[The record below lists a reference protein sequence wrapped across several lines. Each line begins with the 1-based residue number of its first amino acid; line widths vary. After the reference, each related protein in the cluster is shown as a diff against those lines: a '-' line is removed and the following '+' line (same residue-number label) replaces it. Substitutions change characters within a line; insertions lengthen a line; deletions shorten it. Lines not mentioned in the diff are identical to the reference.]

1 MENVNGQ
8 FMISLLIIALGYIG
22 KRLNL
27 VTEKDGAGL
36 AKIVFNFTLPA
47 IVIYTFSNMTVNTSL
62 LLLPTLN
69 IVYGLL
75 ISLFALCLFKKENR
89 QTRGMLSMCAPGFNV
104 GLFAYPLVEAL
115 WGDQGLQ
122 HFAMFDMGNAI
133 LVFGVCYVLAS
144 WFATEEG
151 NVNAIGIL
159 KKMVRS
165 VPLLAYLLA
174 LAINLA
180 GFRFPTVVIAVSSVI
195 SRANA
200 PLSLLTL
207 GIFLSFSF
215 DLKNLKNMLKLLTLR
230 YIFGFV
236 VGISL
241 FFMLPFE
248 PLFRYTL
255 LIGFILPVGMVTIP
269 YAVQFNY
276 NEKFIGTIN
285 NITIIISFLIIWLM
299 FLLFI

>member
-1 MENVNGQ
+1 
-8 FMISLLIIALGYIG
+8 
-22 KRLNL
+22 
-27 VTEKDGAGL
+27 
-36 AKIVFNFTLPA
+36 
-47 IVIYTFSNMTVNTSL
+47 
-62 LLLPTLN
+62 
-69 IVYGLL
+69 
-75 ISLFALCLFKKENR
+75 
-89 QTRGMLSMCAPGFNV
+89 MCAPGFNV

-115 WGDQGLQ
+115 WGEKGLQ

-133 LVFGVCYVLAS
+133 LVFGVCYILAS
-144 WFATEEG
+144 WFAAEQG
-151 NVNAIGIL
+151 PINFIDIL

-165 VPLLAYLLA
+165 VPLLAYLLT

-180 GFRFPTVVIAVSSVI
+180 GFRFPTVVIELSRVI

-215 DLKNLKNMLKLLTLR
+215 DFENIKNMIKLLTLR
-230 YIFGFV
+230 YVAGFV

-241 FFMLPFE
+241 FFILPFDL
-248 PLFRYTL
+248 LFRYTL

-276 NEKFIGTIN
+276 NQKFIGTITN
-285 NITIIISFLIIWLM
+285 VTIIISFLIMWVM
-299 FLLFI
+299 FLFVG